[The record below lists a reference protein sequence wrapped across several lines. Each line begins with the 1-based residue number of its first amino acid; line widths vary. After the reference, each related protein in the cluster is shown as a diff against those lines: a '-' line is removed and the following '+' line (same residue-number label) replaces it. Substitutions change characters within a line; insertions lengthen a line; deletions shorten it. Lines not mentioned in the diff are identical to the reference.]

1 MRIDDVDEVADTSG
15 CMVGAVEM
23 DVDAAG
29 LIRKSP
35 QLFSAFSREPVSCQY
50 PSDMTESG

>member
-29 LIRKSP
+29 LVDKSSG
-35 QLFSAFSREPVSCQY
+35 FS
-50 PSDMTESG
+50 ESSS